1 MYPRPVPMTFDEFK
15 RLPRRVGWKHEYI
28 GGNAYFQ
35 PRHSIAIVRTE
46 TVPRPVSI
54 PDGFTIRPATPDDA
68 ARLIPAF
75 FDAFRHSVDYWGY
88 NRLKIR
94 DSARDS
100 IQTCFAGRRGD
111 FHPASYLAVAPTGRS
126 VAGAALIVRG
136 GEAPNLDLLFV
147 RPRWQRLGLATALV
161 QTAVNDL
168 HGRGETPL
176 DSGHVV
182 ANRESAAW
190 HSRFGFTELPDLG
203 RAKEQYHDVKNE
215 LQRRELIGDV
225 CEAEWQAMEAEAARW
240 LVQIK
245 ELEAVAARDGY
256 DAVFPLRRLHRA
268 QEQAS

>member
-1 MYPRPVPMTFDEFK
+1 MTFDEFK

-46 TVPRPVSI
+46 TVPRAVSI
-54 PDGFTIRPATPDDA
+54 PNGFTIRPATSADA

-75 FDAFRHSVDYWGY
+75 FDAFLHSVDYWGW
-88 NRLKIR
+88 NQAKIR
-94 DSARDS
+94 DAARDS
-100 IQTCFAGRRGD
+100 IVTCFAGKRGD

-126 VAGAALIVRG
+126 VAGAALVVLDA
-136 GEAPNLDLLFV
+136 EAPNIDLLFV

-168 HGRGETPL
+168 HSRGETHL

-190 HSRFGFTELPDLG
+190 HHTFGLTELPDLA
-203 RAKEQYHDVKNE
+203 RANEQYHDIRHE
-215 LQRRELIGDV
+215 IQRRELIGDI
-225 CEAEWQAMEAEAARW
+225 CDTKRRAMESEAERW
-240 LVQIK
+240 WAQIV
-245 ELEAVAARDGY
+245 ELEAVAKRDGY
-256 DAVFPLRRLHRA
+256 DAVSPLLRLHRA
-268 QEQAS
+268 RKQAP